1 MTTIASNAAD
11 IIITAPLYHTVL
23 NSLVLQ
29 GDSVESL
36 IGNAALF
43 ISSALGT
50 HSITL
55 KNDGIMEVRG

>member
-11 IIITAPLYHTVL
+11 IIVSAPIYHTVL
-23 NSLVLQ
+23 NSLVLL

-43 ISSALGT
+43 ISSTLGT
-50 HSITL
+50 HSIIL